1 MADLTTA
8 EMEEAILQGE
18 RQVRAYAKAGLLVQG
33 LKTVERR
40 IKEATTRAT
49 QAETLAKQAEQ
60 KATEA
65 TASAAVLVARATAT
79 AATAEAAARGEAETI
94 MTKAKA
100 ESVAIT
106 TKDAMRHESALRAL
120 SALELQQRTVSEA
133 IDDAKAGLQKIT
145 SALAQA
151 RAERDRLLSV

>member
-1 MADLTTA
+1 MAELTTA
-8 EMEEAILQGE
+8 EMEEAILQGA
-18 RQVRAYAKAGLLVQG
+18 RQVRAYANAGLLIQG

-40 IKEATTRAT
+40 ITDATARAT
-49 QAETLAKQAEQ
+49 QAETLATQAEA

-79 AATAEAAARGEAETI
+79 AATAEDVARGEAETI
-94 MTKAKA
+94 VTTEKA
-100 ESVAIT
+100 ESQAIT
-106 TKDAMRHESALRAL
+106 TQDALRHESALRAL
-120 SALELQQRTVSEA
+120 AALERQQRTVSEA
-133 IDDAKAGLQKIT
+133 IDDARIEWQTIT